1 MLSSIHPS
9 IHPSKENLIHRIIV
23 IEDVE
28 PHHYLL
34 QLNNDAVHPS
44 SGGTYGKRGYS
55 SGFLP
60 ASSGENEGTDG

>member
-1 MLSSIHPS
+1 MLPSIHPS
-9 IHPSKENLIHRIIV
+9 IHPSKENLTHRIIV

-28 PHHYLL
+28 PHHYLT
-34 QLNNDAVHPS
+34 DVHPS
-44 SGGTYGKRGYS
+44 SGGTYGKRGCS